1 MEFTSRGL
9 MKPKSGMT
17 LLELTVVILVMI
29 TLITILFI
37 GTRAWKR
44 GSDRSANIINIR
56 NVQQAVRAHANTRE
70 LAIGT
75 PLAQT
80 DIIGPGKYLGSVNP
94 PNPDITYTG
103 NFDSTIPPVGTLY
116 LTPTYLNTAADAEF
130 APLAGSYSSW

>member
-1 MEFTSRGL
+1 MEFTSSGL

-56 NVQQAVRAHANTRE
+56 NVQQAVRAHANTRQ
-70 LAIGT
+70 LAIGS

-80 DIIGPGKYLGSVNP
+80 DIIGPGKYLGSVTS

-116 LTPTYLNTAADAEF
+116 LTPTYLNTTADAEF